1 MNNHKILIYDFDI
14 LYQILEELKNEINFE
29 IVNIKNNDS
38 SILNENYDN
47 NTLLVT
53 KQKIPSFLKGF

>member
-29 IVNIKNNDS
+29 IVNIKNKDS
-38 SILNENYDN
+38 SILKENFDD
-47 NTLLVT
+47 NTLC
-53 KQKIPSFLKGF
+53 QP